1 MGSWATRMHWFEA
14 GAWSDVEEKERVTD
28 GCVVKSEKVEKR
40 RKEAEDTDLEVQN
53 ITRGRDPV

>member
-1 MGSWATRMHWFEA
+1 M
-14 GAWSDVEEKERVTD
+14 EEKERITD

-53 ITRGRDPV
+53 LTRGHDPA